1 MLVSGLAG
9 ISFYNMWLP
18 SSLVG
23 RIAESIGLSRQV
35 FLGVLAVLGA
45 AIAFY
50 AVWVIFCF
58 LLINIDKINNMPPI
72 SPTKHNKDITAA
84 EYLLLFLAALCVITV
99 CSKSSPLYPLNDWVD
114 ANCFFTVGKSMVNG
128 KVLYR
133 DIYEQKGFYLY
144 ALHALAYCIS
154 NTTFLGVYILEII
167 ISFLFLLISY
177 KTIRLF
183 CNKEAVVLIPLFAA
197 LIYTSAAF
205 CHGDSAEEFCLPLI
219 AYPLYLGISNVK
231 NSHISLSRRDAL
243 SVGLTAGVVLFIK
256 FSMLGFYVGWFLIP
270 SYLYVKQ
277 HDYRGLMQTI
287 LCISAGVL
295 LASLPVILYFFLNHA
310 LGDLWEVYFYN
321 NIFLY
326 AFPYSSNS
334 ASSQATQIPFFSA
347 SLHAF
352 QLNLL
357 PSVSCL
363 LALLW
368 FKKHIDR
375 HVFLLILFSFIGTML
390 LIFSSK
396 NACVYYPFILCPFV
410 FLSIIM
416 VNQLCAHRFRDKRK
430 ALVLFSCLSLL
441 ICFLFN
447 NSSYFLLEKK
457 DNLPQYQ
464 FKDVIETVEH
474 PTLLN
479 YGFLDGGFYTVC
491 NIVPNC
497 RFFCLLN
504 LSLDE
509 MYETQN
515 SFVKEGKTD
524 FVVTRDAVLD
534 DLIDAPQY
542 VCVDQAVFPFEGKD
556 WTYRLYERSDLL

>member
-1 MLVSGLAG
+1 
-9 ISFYNMWLP
+9 
-18 SSLVG
+18 
-23 RIAESIGLSRQV
+23 
-35 FLGVLAVLGA
+35 
-45 AIAFY
+45 
-50 AVWVIFCF
+50 
-58 LLINIDKINNMPPI
+58 
-72 SPTKHNKDITAA
+72 
-84 EYLLLFLAALCVITV
+84 
-99 CSKSSPLYPLNDWVD
+99 
-114 ANCFFTVGKSMVNG
+114 
-128 KVLYR
+128 
-133 DIYEQKGFYLY
+133 
-144 ALHALAYCIS
+144 
-154 NTTFLGVYILEII
+154 
-167 ISFLFLLISY
+167 
-177 KTIRLF
+177 
-183 CNKEAVVLIPLFAA
+183 
-197 LIYTSAAF
+197 
-205 CHGDSAEEFCLPLI
+205 
-219 AYPLYLGISNVK
+219 
-231 NSHISLSRRDAL
+231 
-243 SVGLTAGVVLFIK
+243 
-256 FSMLGFYVGWFLIP
+256 
-270 SYLYVKQ
+270 
-277 HDYRGLMQTI
+277 MQTI